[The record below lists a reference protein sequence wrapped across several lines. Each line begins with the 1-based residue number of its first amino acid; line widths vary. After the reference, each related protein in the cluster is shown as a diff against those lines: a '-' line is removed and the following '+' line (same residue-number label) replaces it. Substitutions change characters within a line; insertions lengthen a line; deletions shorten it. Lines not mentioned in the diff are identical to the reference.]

1 MERISS
7 RLLSALVIAVIAVGA
22 CDAQN
27 PSGAPNQTNASGQ
40 TAGATAIDAKPAIR
54 IDPTWKASN
63 GEWTFTGTV
72 DPLGDSTDVVLEIG
86 PGPSTARVF
95 NQQIPVAQGL
105 MVPTR
110 LTAATRDIPDIPEIC
125 VRFSATNS
133 SGTSVTSPLCFPHDL
148 PSFVP
153 EAGPPVTTFGAPAVG
168 TSTVISVSNFSVS
181 WTESDEGSTIT
192 ARSLQRQVATD
203 TGGVCGTFADD
214 GAASTAISPVAATGL
229 TGGHC
234 YQWTQTLR
242 NQAGVATVTTSGIVH
257 VQRPT

>member
-1 MERISS
+1 MSVLPVMRAIRS
-7 RLLSALVIAVIAVGA
+7 LTPIAVVIGVLALGG

-27 PSGAPNQTNASGQ
+27 PSGDPNQTNASGQ

-63 GEWTFTGTV
+63 GQWTFTGTV
-72 DPLGDSTDVVLEIG
+72 DPLGESTDVVLEIG

-95 NQQIPVAQGL
+95 SQQIPVAQGL
-105 MVPTR
+105 TLPGP
-110 LTAATRDIPDIPEIC
+110 LTVATTQIPDIPEIC
-125 VRFSATNS
+125 VRFSATNT

-168 TSTVISVSNFSVS
+168 TSTVVNASSFSVT

-203 TGGVCGTFADD
+203 AAGG
-214 GAASTAISPVAATGL
+214 P
-229 TGGHC
+229 
-234 YQWTQTLR
+234 
-242 NQAGVATVTTSGIVH
+242 
-257 VQRPT
+257 